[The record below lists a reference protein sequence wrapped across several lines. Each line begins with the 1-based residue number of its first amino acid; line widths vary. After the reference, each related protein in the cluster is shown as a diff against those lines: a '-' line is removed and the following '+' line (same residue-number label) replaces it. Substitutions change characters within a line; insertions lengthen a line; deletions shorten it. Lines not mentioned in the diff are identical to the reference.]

1 MSFNSRLRRNW
12 KIVRDSFDEIQ
23 AYARGTLARGNR
35 IEKRTDFTK
44 CERPVLLIYG
54 FGQTRRV
61 LNVLESRLRR
71 DGYCVW
77 SINQGGLFDT
87 FNTGGVEDLAAL
99 VGEKIARL
107 VKRHDLPKIDI
118 VAHSMG
124 GLVARYYVK
133 RLGGDRYV
141 RSLIT
146 LGTPHH
152 GTPMAIP
159 GIIALGAFS
168 RAVWQLAPM
177 SPFIRRLKKGD
188 FPKNVRIVSVY
199 SKTDRICP
207 YPSCLLEI
215 TATNVKNI
223 LVEGEI
229 SHRDLLTRKAIY
241 EVVRQELDDG
251 TPRVKPEPADDE
263 SKIASTEKTGPE
275 SSG

>member
-1 MSFNSRLRRNW
+1 MSLNSRIRRNW
-12 KIVRDSFDEIQ
+12 RAVRESVEEVH
-23 AYARGTLARGNR
+23 AYVRGALGKKNR
-35 IEKRTDFTK
+35 IEKKTDFTK
-44 CERPVLLIYG
+44 CPRPVLLIYG

-61 LNVLESRLRR
+61 LNVLETRLRR
-71 DGYCVW
+71 DGFCVW

-99 VGEKIARL
+99 VGEKIAKVVR
-107 VKRHDLPKIDI
+107 RYDLPKIDI

-141 RSLIT
+141 RSLVT

-152 GTPMAIP
+152 GTSMAIP
-159 GIIALGAFS
+159 GILALGAFS
-168 RAVWQLAPM
+168 RAIWQLAPM
-177 SPFIRRLKKGD
+177 SPFIRRLKKGP
-188 FPKNVRIVSVY
+188 FPANVRLVSVY
-199 SKTDRICP
+199 SRTDRICP

-215 TATNVKNI
+215 TAPNIKNI

-241 EVVRQELDDG
+241 EIVRQELEDG
-251 TPRVKPEPADDE
+251 TPRTKPESLDDE
-263 SKIASTEKTGPE
+263 VKAS
-275 SSG
+275 SAS